1 MAPPVVPPPN
11 VREILALGCGSVIVI
26 VVAVFADIADL
37 QIADSRYDCFL
48 VTAIACCSH
57 LLFSRGRA
65 ASPQFVLRA
74 RASEL
79 RIGIPT
85 ESYSEYRKRCV
96 RAAWEGSA
104 RKLGVHGRARTSE
117 NVVWIGVRAR
127 ARTV

>member
-1 MAPPVVPPPN
+1 M
-11 VREILALGCGSVIVI
+11 ALGCGSVIVI

-79 RIGIPT
+79 RIA
-85 ESYSEYRKRCV
+85 EFLLNSEYRKRCV